1 MSVVTLLSGSSVTGR
16 RNSPVLSAPTIGGSC
31 GRGSTTPTI
40 PGTSTGTSWT
50 TAQAGATLTD
60 TFSGSGTSSQ
70 RTRGC
75 TGESDCSSSVVML
88 SLSRCYI
95 EGGDE
100 RDFKEIQFQPKFPL
114 DSNSNGIDC

>member
-1 MSVVTLLSGSSVTGR
+1 MLNCKLVLIWYIFCSVVNKERSEAIMSS
-16 RNSPVLSAPTIGGSC
+16 S
-31 GRGSTTPTI
+31 
-40 PGTSTGTSWT
+40 SWT

-60 TFSGSGTSSQ
+60 TFSGLGTSSQ

-88 SLSRCYI
+88 ILSRCYI